1 MTPWFVPVFTV
12 QLVTSDVNFIEK
24 IINDEKEQVMK
35 REINRRQLLQ
45 LTAAGTAAYLAG
57 RNISTFGAGP
67 QKSNLISPGCRRSKV
82 KVAKIYMGIPQS
94 HYPNPDLDLKKEVQF
109 YESQFSKLKNELADV
124 DFVVDRLIS
133 SVEQLNQFKDKL
145 KDVDG
150 ILAIH
155 LTLWTMPIINEIL
168 QLNLPTTIFSA
179 PYSGHEWHNL
189 TALYKQ
195 QKYHNL
201 ECFLTSDYSQLAAAV
216 RPFRAIHHL
225 REAKILNLAAQSP
238 NDYAD
243 QMKTKF
249 GTEIKQITLQRVLTA
264 YNAIDDKKAQA
275 EADKWIKGALQ
286 MIEPTKEQ
294 IFKSCKLALA
304 FEKLLDEEDATV
316 MTVDC
321 YGSMY
326 TPLCRAHAFPC
337 IGFTRLNDM
346 GFGGICQS
354 DLPCAMTHILF
365 QGLSGRPG
373 FVNNPGFDFSK
384 NCAVLIHCMGTTKMD
399 GPNGPSAPYK
409 LRSIME
415 RREGAVPQVKMRIG
429 QKVTQAVLMGTSKL
443 LYFTGRIVDTPETD
457 RGCRTKITVKVDG
470 DAEKLWKNW
479 ANGIHRVTCYED
491 LTKELQHLCRFKQ
504 IEMVNEAV

>member
-1 MTPWFVPVFTV
+1 LTD
-12 QLVTSDVNFIEK
+12 SGDNSKKRIYSK
-24 IINDEKEQVMK
+24 KEAEMK
-35 REINRRQLLQ
+35 REINRRDLLKFA
-45 LTAAGTAAYLAG
+45 AAGGAAYLAHPG
-57 RNISTFGAGP
+57 MSAFGAGW
-67 QKSNLISPGCRRSKV
+67 QRSKLISPGCRRSKV
-82 KVAKIYMGIPQS
+82 KVAKIYLGIPQS
-94 HYPNPDLDLKKEVQF
+94 HYPNPDLDLKKEVQL
-109 YESQFSKLKNELADV
+109 YESEFAKHKKELTDVEFVFDQLVSSAVLFNHFKN
-124 DFVVDRLIS
+124 
-133 SVEQLNQFKDKL
+133 KL

-155 LTLWTMPIINEIL
+155 LTLWTMPVINEIL
-168 QLNLPTTIFSA
+168 KLNLPTIIFSA

-201 ECFLTSDYSQLAAAV
+201 ECILTSDYSQLAAAI

-225 REAKILNLAAQSP
+225 KEAKILNLAAQSP
-238 NDYAD
+238 NEYAE
-243 QMKTKF
+243 QMKNKF
-249 GTEIKQITLQRVLTA
+249 GTEIKQIDLQRVLNT
-264 YNAIDDKKAQA
+264 YNNVSDTKAKA
-275 EADKWIKGALQ
+275 EADKWIKGAVQ
-286 MIEPTKEQ
+286 MVEPTSKE

-304 FEKLLDEEDATV
+304 FEQLLDEENATV
-316 MTVDC
+316 MAVDC

-326 TPLCRAHAFPC
+326 APLCQACAFPC

-346 GFGGICQS
+346 GLGGICQS

-384 NCAVLIHCMGTTKMD
+384 NSAVLIHCMGTTKMD

-429 QKVTQAVLMGTSKL
+429 QKVTQAVLMGSSKL
-443 LYFTGRIVDTPETD
+443 LYFTGQIVDTPETD

-479 ANGIHRVTCYED
+479 GHGIHRVTCYGD
-491 LTKELQHLCRFKQ
+491 ITKELQHFCRFKQ